1 VSKKTL
7 TPRRRDFE
15 EHLLPL
21 LNVLWVERSVH
32 RAAVE
37 RLLRTDRRELSLVD
51 CSSFE
56 LMYAGGIRQ
65 ALALDDDFEKE
76 GYRLLPRR

>member
-1 VSKKTL
+1 
-7 TPRRRDFE
+7 
-15 EHLLPL
+15 
-21 LNVLWVERSVH
+21 
-32 RAAVE
+32 VE